1 MPEKA
6 GMKIPFNYSYTQSIE
21 DPKYNPLDNDV
32 ELKNSPVRDQ
42 LKKIVRTYS
51 QQRSIGVVNMQKQRM
66 NSEKKSKFYDVENL
80 SLTAVYN
87 DDFYRDIYTTRN
99 YRQYFKGYLDY
110 NFNFKPWVIRPFN
123 KLISDTS
130 KAAKYLS
137 WIKEVN
143 FNPIP
148 TRLSFRAELDR
159 TYSELQYRNIDAL
172 LTGTPVD
179 DFQMIKGRTFYF
191 GWQYNLGFNFTK
203 SLKLDINSYTRTLND
218 HISVN
223 GMNNRS
229 IFRDLFRAGR
239 PVLYN
244 HKVQLNYKLPFEHFP
259 YLDFINAEVGYGFQ
273 YNWSARSTV
282 LSQQDL
288 GNLAQNNNNTMVA
301 ASVDIPSLFSKF
313 KYFQKLENTMQLRR
327 AEIEAMEK
335 TNAETATRKNS
346 ENRIT
351 TLKNRLTPLQAVL
364 YGITSSLKQVD
375 FNYNETNGTSLP
387 GILSSPNFYGYG
399 QGIGGPTYGFLLGSQ
414 ADIRRVMI
422 ERGWVTGSDL
432 MTESYVQMQT
442 KAITGSIQIQ
452 PMNDLKIDLNFL
464 KNYSSSLTHN
474 GYNILTN
481 NRLSFANEVIAFSHT
496 DILMG
501 TSFKDGGQLYA
512 DLVANARI
520 LSRTHAGV
528 LGADGF
534 TEGYGLGNSYI
545 LIPAFKAAIG
555 GKNLSKENPTK
566 SKFPL
571 PNWQIIYSGLK
582 NIPLLNR
589 HFSKIDVLHGYKATY
604 TVAGIQSSSDYYNY
618 EVSKNT
624 PMPSPDKDRN
634 GNFLNPYV
642 FSQVGYVEEFSPLI
656 GADVTM
662 RNNMQ
667 FRAMYN
673 KNRAYVLGLQNYT
686 LSEDSGSEY
695 IVGFG
700 YIFKDLKFKMR
711 FRGKQR
717 TIKSDLNLKFDF
729 SLRDNKT
736 RITNILAQ
744 DSQVTGGQRV
754 LGINFSAD
762 YSFSQNFQ
770 VKFFYN
776 QLVTKYKISTAYP
789 LSTLRAGL
797 SFNFTFGGSNNNNN

>member
-1 MPEKA
+1 
-6 GMKIPFNYSYTQSIE
+6 
-21 DPKYNPLDNDV
+21 
-32 ELKNSPVRDQ
+32 
-42 LKKIVRTYS
+42 
-51 QQRSIGVVNMQKQRM
+51 
-66 NSEKKSKFYDVENL
+66 
-80 SLTAVYN
+80 
-87 DDFYRDIYTTRN
+87 
-99 YRQYFKGYLDY
+99 
-110 NFNFKPWVIRPFN
+110 
-123 KLISDTS
+123 
-130 KAAKYLS
+130 
-137 WIKEVN
+137 
-143 FNPIP
+143 
-148 TRLSFRAELDR
+148 
-159 TYSELQYRNIDAL
+159 
-172 LTGTPVD
+172 
-179 DFQMIKGRTFYF
+179 
-191 GWQYNLGFNFTK
+191 
-203 SLKLDINSYTRTLND
+203 
-218 HISVN
+218 
-223 GMNNRS
+223 MNNRS

-288 GNLAQNNNNTMVA
+288 GNLAQNNNNTVVA

-351 TLKNRLTPLQAVL
+351 TLKNKLTPLQAVL

-474 GYNILTN
+474 GYNILIN

-582 NIPLLNR
+582 NIPMLNR
-589 HFSKIDVLHGYKATY
+589 HFSKIDILHGYKATY

-624 PMPSPDKDRN
+624 PMPSSDKDRN

-700 YIFKDLKFKMR
+700 YI
-711 FRGKQR
+711 
-717 TIKSDLNLKFDF
+717 IK
-729 SLRDNKT
+729 
-736 RITNILAQ
+736 
-744 DSQVTGGQRV
+744 
-754 LGINFSAD
+754 
-762 YSFSQNFQ
+762 
-770 VKFFYN
+770 
-776 QLVTKYKISTAYP
+776 
-789 LSTLRAGL
+789 
-797 SFNFTFGGSNNNNN
+797 